1 MHHVLQ
7 YSSTFP
13 YPTCPIPFLA
23 EATCSSAIRT
33 ANNIVKDIGEQAA
46 RASGGLLELAKCN
59 ERNAEETTH
68 RLLVGK
74 LGLSLPI
81 PLKPMTPEDH
91 PITEDD
97 PVYSC
102 LLLSDWARFILQHRC
117 WHVLAG
123 LRHPDEQREMSIWLE
138 FWKRY
143 EAIEPGHPIF
153 QANVDLSRCA
163 AIVAHGVEGRGR
175 RRSAFMVCSFHSCL
189 GFGTNAATTVASNAG
204 KRQKVLKEYLK
215 MTTNYKDHTYCTRF
229 LCGVLPKKAY
239 GPGDENLRNLLRV
252 MASEAAFMATTG
264 IQDARGHTYRMVM
277 VKNVGDW
284 PWLHKSGCFSRSFNN
299 IQKHLSV
306 KTNPAGIC
314 HLCRAGQADCPAEDY
329 MTRMPK
335 WKATMFQQ
343 SPFAKVPEFAVVPHP
358 PNRLESLFPYDLFH
372 TWSLGVGKNYLGSI
386 LAILVQREEASNI
399 EERFEILTSRYLMFC
414 KETQRSPII
423 QTISKDTI
431 QWSSMSTYP
440 SGGWFKG
447 SLTTNLFAWV
457 QHRGRT
463 EDFSDDPLLVRAL
476 EGGDAMEEAL
486 RRLYEADAW
495 IPSSQAQHIA
505 ELGLRFLRRYSEAAK
520 IAHDSNAALFVLM
533 PKLHALQHIMLG
545 LLDQSSSVRY
555 APNPLIWSVQADE
568 DFIGRPSRL
577 ARRVSAPTV
586 VKRVLQRYLQAAYK
600 QWVRAGFIVQ
610 VK

>member
-1 MHHVLQ
+1 MP
-7 YSSTFP
+7 FP
-13 YPTCPIPFLA
+13 A

-33 ANNIVKDIGEQAA
+33 AKNIVKDIGEQAA

-59 ERNAEETTH
+59 ERNAEEATH
-68 RLLVGK
+68 HLLVGK
-74 LGLSLPI
+74 LGLSLSI
-81 PLKPMTPEDH
+81 PLKPLNPEDH
-91 PITEDD
+91 PIAEDD
-97 PVYSC
+97 PEYLC
-102 LLLSDWARFILQHRC
+102 LHLSDWARFILKHRC
-117 WHVLAG
+117 WHILAG
-123 LRHPDEQREMSIWLE
+123 LRKPDEQRELAIWRE
-138 FWKRY
+138 FWQRY
-143 EAIEPGHPIF
+143 RAVEPGHPIF
-153 QANVDLSRCA
+153 QQENIDFGRCA
-163 AIVAHGVEGRGR
+163 AIVAHGDEGRGR
-175 RRSAFMVCSFHSCL
+175 RRTAFMVCSFHSCL
-189 GFGTNAATTVASNAG
+189 GFGTNAATTVETETG
-204 KRQKVLKEYLK
+204 KRQKVLKDYLK

-239 GPGDENLRNLLRV
+239 GPGEENLRNLLKV
-252 MASEAAFMATTG
+252 MASEARFMATTG
-264 IQDARGHTYRMVM
+264 IQDIRGHTYRMCM
-277 VKNVGDW
+277 IKNVGDW

-299 IQKHLSV
+299 SQKHLSV
-306 KTNPAGIC
+306 KKNPAGIC
-314 HLCRAGQADCPAEDY
+314 HLCRAGQIDCPAEDY
-329 MTRMPK
+329 MTRVPK

-372 TWSLGVGKNYLGSI
+372 TWNLGVGKNYLGSI

-399 EERFEILTSRYLMFC
+399 EERFETLTSRYIMFC
-414 KETQRSPII
+414 RETQRSPII
-423 QTISKDTI
+423 FNISKETI
-431 QWSSMSTYP
+431 QWTSMTMYP

-463 EDFSDDPLLVRAL
+463 EDFSDDPLLTRAL
-476 EGGDAMEEAL
+476 EGGNAMEEAL
-486 RRLYEADAW
+486 RLLYEADAW
-495 IPSSQAQHIA
+495 IGSSQAKQIA

-520 IAHDSNAALFVLM
+520 LAHDNNASLFVLM

-545 LLDQSSSVRY
+545 LLDQSSSALF

-600 QWVRAGFIVQ
+600 QWVNAGYLIA